1 MTWEY
6 QVFSC
11 EVRGSGFDKGMRQL
25 NGLGQQGWEAVGSM
39 PTAVGNYVI
48 LLKRRLS

>member
-6 QVFSC
+6 QVFSWS
-11 EVRGSGFDKGMRQL
+11 VQSGQSPKGVRQL
-25 NGLGQQGWEAVGSM
+25 NELGQQGWEAVGIMVS
-39 PTAVGNYVI
+39 AVGYYTV